1 MNIIVKDNVQG
12 NDLINNESS
21 NEINNENNKI
31 FTDLNIENKENLIQ
45 KKKKLIEL
53 VKNLSKLEYTEIFN
67 IFQEDCCSYTG
78 NSNGVFIN
86 LTNVSEKTINKIFDF
101 IDFIKKKK
109 KELLDKENVLENIK
123 KDINEFEVKNDKI
136 DLKEDS
142 NNISIDYDDLSE
154 NEESL
159 NIDNYLC
166 FSSDEDDDLDN
177 KLCLKKKKIKYS
189 GKKAKLIKSIKDNN
203 EKNRS

>member
-1 MNIIVKDNVQG
+1 MNIVEKDNVFD
-12 NDLINNESS
+12 NKFINNNLLNKDDISE
-21 NEINNENNKI
+21 NIFDEIK
-31 FTDLNIENKENLIQ
+31 IENKENLIQ

-67 IFQEDCCSYTG
+67 IFQEDNCSYTG

-86 LTNVSEKTINKIFDF
+86 LTNVSEDTINKIFDF

-109 KELLDKENVLENIK
+109 KELLDKENILENIK
-123 KDINEFEVKNDKI
+123 KDINEIEIKNDKI
-136 DLKEDS
+136 ELNLDIS
-142 NNISIDYDDLSE
+142 NNNYEELSD
-154 NEESL
+154 NDEEV

-189 GKKAKLIKSIKDNN
+189 GKKAKLIKSIKDSN
-203 EKNRS
+203 EKNRN

>member
-1 MNIIVKDNVQG
+1 MNIVENDNV
-12 NDLINNESS
+12 IN
-21 NEINNENNKI
+21 IENNIETNNNNVFKE
-31 FTDLNIENKENLIQ
+31 LVVENKENLIQ

-53 VKNLSKLEYTEIFN
+53 VKNLSKIEYTEIFN
-67 IFQEDCCSYTG
+67 IFQEDNCSYTG

-86 LTNVSEKTINKIFDF
+86 LTNVSEFTINKIFDF

-109 KELLDKENVLENIK
+109 KELLDKESVLENIK
-123 KDINEFEVKNDKI
+123 KDISEMEIKSEKTENKDN
-136 DLKEDS
+136 S
-142 NNISIDYDDLSE
+142 NCNNISYEDLSD
-154 NEESL
+154 NEESI
-159 NIDNYLC
+159 NVDNYLC

-203 EKNRS
+203 EKNRI

>member
-1 MNIIVKDNVQG
+1 MNIVENDNV
-12 NDLINNESS
+12 IN
-21 NEINNENNKI
+21 IENNIETNNNNVFKE
-31 FTDLNIENKENLIQ
+31 LVVENKENLIQ

-53 VKNLSKLEYTEIFN
+53 VKNLSKIEYTEIFN
-67 IFQEDCCSYTG
+67 IFQEDNCSYTG

-86 LTNVSEKTINKIFDF
+86 LTNVSEFTINKIFDF

-109 KELLDKENVLENIK
+109 KELLDKESVLENIK
-123 KDINEFEVKNDKI
+123 KDISEMETKSEKTENKDN
-136 DLKEDS
+136 S
-142 NNISIDYDDLSE
+142 NCNNISYEDLSD
-154 NEESL
+154 NEESI
-159 NIDNYLC
+159 NVDNYLC

-203 EKNRS
+203 EKNRI

>member
-1 MNIIVKDNVQG
+1 MNIVEKDNVFD
-12 NDLINNESS
+12 NKFINNNLLNKDDISE
-21 NEINNENNKI
+21 NIFDEIK
-31 FTDLNIENKENLIQ
+31 IENKENLIQ

-67 IFQEDCCSYTG
+67 IFQEDNCSYTG

-86 LTNVSEKTINKIFDF
+86 LTNVSEDTINKIFDF

-109 KELLDKENVLENIK
+109 KELLDKENILENIK
-123 KDINEFEVKNDKI
+123 KDINEIEIKNDKNELNLDI
-136 DLKEDS
+136 S
-142 NNISIDYDDLSE
+142 NNNYEELSD
-154 NEESL
+154 NDEEV

-189 GKKAKLIKSIKDNN
+189 GKKAKLIKSIKDSN
-203 EKNRS
+203 EKNRN